1 MAIEIERKFL
11 VSPDFKKSGNRRK
24 KIIQGYLTGDI
35 QNTVRVRI
43 IDNKGFI
50 TVKGPGNK
58 SGLSRFEWEHEI
70 PFSEAEELLL
80 LCQFGQIEK
89 WRYEIVYSGKTF
101 EVDEF
106 LGENEGLLI
115 AELELLSENEVFE
128 LPEWILEEVTGDP
141 KYYNLML
148 SRHPYKAWG

>member
-11 VSPDFKKSGNRRK
+11 VSPDFKESGSKRK

-35 QNTVRVRI
+35 KNTVRVRI
-43 IDNKGFI
+43 TDKKGYI
-50 TVKGPGNK
+50 TVKGPGSK

-70 PFSEAEELLL
+70 SLTEAEELLQ
-80 LCQFGQIEK
+80 LCQFGRIEK
-89 WRYEIVYSGKTF
+89 WRYDIEYSGKTF

-115 AELELLSENEVFE
+115 AELELLSENETFTR
-128 LPEWILEEVTGDP
+128 PDWILEEVSGDP

-148 SRHPYKAWG
+148 SMHPFKSWK

>member
-11 VSPDFKKSGNRRK
+11 VSPDFNKSGSRRRR
-24 KIIQGYLTGDI
+24 IIQGYLTGGTE
-35 QNTVRVRI
+35 NSVRVRI
-43 IDNKGFI
+43 IDKKGFI
-50 TVKGPGNK
+50 TVKGPGDK
-58 SGLSRFEWEHEI
+58 SGLSRYEWEHEI
-70 PFSEAEELLL
+70 PFTEAEELLQ

-89 WRYEIVYSGKTF
+89 WRYEIEYSGKIF

-115 AELELLSENEVFE
+115 AELELLSENEVFA

-148 SRHPYKAWG
+148 SKHPYKAWR